1 MLLLNL
7 IPIPR
12 RFEKLPGAFAFA
24 FTAASALYFA
34 KEGTTLSI
42 GLLGASVIFLILVYW
57 IRTRQKKEWDQFFY
71 EENRRL
77 LDMVGAAGPGRYIP
91 KQRENVSRL
100 RNPEL
105 KVPAQ
110 LNLSAALL
118 ANADPCGSLEV
129 LQTMDPTKLPLPTFQ
144 LVYWT
149 QTLGAYMQL
158 DDKERMEAAYE
169 MALGTV
175 SEVSDMLKISFLPSE
190 IQYRLSRGEYE
201 LALNQLGEIPTQ
213 GLDEAGKDLLAAL
226 RIWALRGVGAIEK
239 ADKMTAQIQTHD
251 LLPSTRSLLKKP

>member
-12 RFEKLPGAFAFA
+12 RFEKLSGAFAFA
-24 FTAASALYFA
+24 FVAASALYFA
-34 KEGTTLSI
+34 KEGTTLSM
-42 GLLGASVIFLILVYW
+42 GLLAASIVFLILVYW
-57 IRTRQKKEWDQFFY
+57 LRARQKKEWDSFFR

-77 LDMVGAAGPGRYIP
+77 LEMAGAAGPGRYIP
-91 KQRENVSRL
+91 KQRENVSKL

-105 KVPAQ
+105 KIPAQ

-118 ANADPCGSLEV
+118 ANADPRGALEV
-129 LQTMDPTKLPLPTFQ
+129 LQAMDPTKLPLPTFQ

-149 QTLGAYMQL
+149 QTLGAYLQL
-158 DDKERMEAAYE
+158 DDKERIEASYE
-169 MALGTV
+169 MAIETV

-201 LALNQLGEIPTQ
+201 LALDQLNEISAQ
-213 GLDEAGKDLLAAL
+213 NWDEAGKDLLTAL
-226 RIWALRGVGAIEK
+226 RIWAIRGVGAIEK
-239 ADKMTAQIQTHD
+239 ADKLASQIQTHD
-251 LLPSTRSLLKKP
+251 LLPSTRALLNKA